1 MFRLRYLLTRYAVFL
16 TLGISLVTP
25 AFLIWQHFDTKA
37 TENVQNQSKITMRI
51 GALRNN
57 IIFNK
62 VEISDRIVYRQ
73 RYKCV
78 LSNEG
83 SIDEGIIHWDIYH
96 LDEQA
101 FGGEKRVRY
110 AWYAGMNPRLTDE
123 NNRDISLP
131 LNISA
136 RENKVVYIEVGMIVP
151 TTAWEAVSDKIELNK
166 PVEWYQAESIFSK
179 AGYPFFGEF
188 TPTETNQSGNF
199 IAYEAGDLY
208 QSFSIRF
215 IKTND
220 YQITGEFSINV
231 NDLYKQGE
239 T

>member
-1 MFRLRYLLTRYAVFL
+1 M
-16 TLGISLVTP
+16 VTP

-37 TENVQNQSKITMRI
+37 SESVLNQSKITMRI

-57 IIFNK
+57 IIFSK
-62 VEISDRIVYRQ
+62 VNGIGHSISGIDYSIVYKQ
-73 RYKCV
+73 KYKCI

-83 SIDEGIIHWDIYH
+83 SIDEGIIYWDIHYLH
-96 LDEQA
+96 EQA
-101 FGGEKRVRY
+101 FGDEKKVGY
-110 AWYAGMNPRLTDE
+110 ARYAGMNPRLTDE
-123 NNRDISLP
+123 NNQDISLP

-151 TTAWEAVSDKIELNK
+151 ITAWEAVSDKIELNK
-166 PVEWYQAESIFSK
+166 PVEWYQAESIFSQ
-179 AGYPFFGEF
+179 AGYPFFELF
-188 TPTETNQSGNF
+188 THTEINQYSNS
-199 IAYEAGDLY
+199 IAYEAGDSY